1 MVWNRCFGDLV
12 ESKEHPSLC
21 STKREKIFLTSFR
34 SSITKILK

>member
-12 ESKEHPSLC
+12 VNKEHPSLC
-21 STKREKIFLTSFR
+21 SARRENIFLTSFR